1 MSILLVDH
9 VKTTSAD
16 ELDMADMV
24 VSARGAR
31 KYRIHTGWMII
42 PMLSKCWDYFDINH
56 YLGRG
61 RERSSQL
68 A

>member
-31 KYRIHTGWMII
+31 KYRIHTG
-42 PMLSKCWDYFDINH
+42 
-56 YLGRG
+56 
-61 RERSSQL
+61 
-68 A
+68 